1 MASPLLSGKWWT
13 RLRNDLN
20 NQVKISVLIQRKAI
34 WSVSSLASE
43 KKSLIPLTSI
53 SWGKYIGL
61 LLCELHPGYSTEV
74 RRHFNGN
81 ILNFLNRFME
91 GQGMSILDHSSSQ
104 LAGGEILLA
113 KKDVH
118 LKNAC
123 SFLLFL
129 LYSNSLEHSPPWKD
143 GFW

>member
-1 MASPLLSGKWWT
+1 MVSC
-13 RLRNDLN
+13 
-20 NQVKISVLIQRKAI
+20 
-34 WSVSSLASE
+34 SVSFTPD
-43 KKSLIPLTSI
+43 IVQ
-53 SWGKYIGL
+53 
-61 LLCELHPGYSTEV
+61 TEV

-118 LKNAC
+118 LKNA
-123 SFLLFL
+123 
-129 LYSNSLEHSPPWKD
+129 
-143 GFW
+143 